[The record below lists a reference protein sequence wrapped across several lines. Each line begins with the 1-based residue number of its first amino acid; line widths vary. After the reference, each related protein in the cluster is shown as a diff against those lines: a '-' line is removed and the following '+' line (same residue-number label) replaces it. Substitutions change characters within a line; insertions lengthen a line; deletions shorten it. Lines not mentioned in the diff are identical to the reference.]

1 MSIPHPPGVFR
12 PAQQGHTVATLILI
26 ENSAAMVE
34 RWPDLRDRHLPTLL
48 GTMRMANPVVPVRC
62 NAPTPSPLLSF
73 LLSIPPFPNADSS
86 SLDDQLPSFSVRRGH
101 RSFQRLTAVQSTTR
115 GPF

>member
-62 NAPTPSPLLSF
+62 NAPIPSPLPANFSL
-73 LLSIPPFPNADSS
+73 IYSS
-86 SLDDQLPSFSVRRGH
+86 VF
-101 RSFQRLTAVQSTTR
+101 
-115 GPF
+115 

>member
-1 MSIPHPPGVFR
+1 MSTSPPPSLFR
-12 PAQQGHTVATLILI
+12 PAQQGHTIATLVLI

-62 NAPTPSPLLSF
+62 NASTPSTLPAKF
-73 LLSIPPFPNADSS
+73 LLSNPPPVDSS
-86 SLDDQLPSFSVRRGH
+86 SLAH
-101 RSFQRLTAVQSTTR
+101 
-115 GPF
+115 